1 MSYRNAFENRFEDRD
16 VDVTVAKLG
25 LVAAVLLLGLRFFAD
40 QPFLTVI
47 PVAIGLA
54 CGTYLVTHDRVMDE
68 VALPQF
74 SETVAGYLPAVV
86 VLAVAALVAAVRLV
100 GERSLPVIFLTGLVG
115 TLLLF
120 QILLVKAES
129 LSPPVVLFEIFVA
142 AIVIRTTAL
151 FAVPGFVGGDI
162 WVHGPVWVE
171 GIAATGSLEPLSESK
186 YLLAPLYHALSSLG
200 ALVTGSPRAGI
211 YLTVGLVVP
220 LSALFVYG
228 IGAMFVPARWALV
241 ATALYAFAD
250 QFIRWGL
257 HVIPTSL
264 GLAFFIAVLYFVLK
278 TFYTDGEGWVAVGVF
293 AFSLA
298 IVFTHQVSTAV
309 LLVTLAVA
317 VGVAGIRDATDAS
330 GWQRST
336 LVLGATFLASL
347 VATVVSWTLAPWTG
361 GGADTAG
368 EGFLVRMLGVVSE
381 TFVEDAGFLNLLS
394 TSEPAVPG
402 SSGPETLLD
411 TLVPYIELFGFAL
424 LLAAAVVG
432 ALVMLRWRQRMDATI
447 TVLAAGALMFVFTF
461 GFNTFGI
468 TVFLPGRWIAFLYV
482 PLSLVAAVGLFHVVS
497 HAPRGAMVAIVL
509 VFALGYPTSMVVAE
523 KATLDDPVFDDRYA
537 RTAFT
542 DAELAASD
550 TIPGL
555 LSAGTM
561 ADVQTDHPYWR
572 TFHPLEPA
580 EMVTLTVDAD
590 GPTEDVPIV
599 YRSYQ
604 ATGPST
610 FQYELGEEPYP
621 STDASYTQAE
631 VCSDGRNY
639 VYANDEVLLCTAPS
653 DSEVS
658 DE

>member
-1 MSYRNAFENRFEDRD
+1 MSYRNSFEDRFEDRD

-25 LVAAVLLLGLRFFAD
+25 LVVAVLLLGLRFFAD
-40 QPFLTVI
+40 QPFITVI
-47 PVAIGLA
+47 PVAVGLA
-54 CGTYLVTHDRVMDE
+54 CGTYLATHDRVMDE

-74 SETVAGYLPAVV
+74 SETIAGYLPAVV

-100 GERSLPVIFLTGLVG
+100 GERSLPVLLLTGLVG
-115 TLLLF
+115 SLLLF
-120 QILLVKAES
+120 QILLVRAES
-129 LSPPVVLFEIFVA
+129 LSPPVVLVEIFVA
-142 AIVIRTTAL
+142 AVVIRTTAL

-162 WVHGPVWVE
+162 WVHGPVWVD
-171 GIAATGSLEPLSESK
+171 GIAATGSLDPLSESK
-186 YLLAPLYHALSSLG
+186 YLLAPLYHVLASLG
-200 ALVTGSPRAGI
+200 ALVTGSARAGI

-228 IGAMFVPARWALV
+228 IGAMFVPARWALA

-264 GLAFFIAVLYFVLK
+264 GLAFFIPVLYFVLK
-278 TFYTDGEGWVAVGVF
+278 TFYTDGESWVAVGVF

-298 IVFTHQVSTAV
+298 VVFTHQVSTAV

-317 VGVAGIRDATDAS
+317 VGVAIVRDATGES

-336 LVLGATFLASL
+336 LVLGGTFLASL
-347 VATVVSWTLAPWTG
+347 VATAVSWTLAPWRG

-368 EGFLVRMLGVVSE
+368 DGFLVRMLGIIQE
-381 TFVEDAGFLNLLS
+381 TFVEDAGFLNLIS

-402 SSGPETLLD
+402 AGGSETFMDAVL
-411 TLVPYIELFGFAL
+411 PYVELFGFAL
-424 LLAAAVVG
+424 LLAGAVVG
-432 ALVMLRWRQRMDATI
+432 ALVMLRWRQRMDATL
-447 TVLAAGALMFVFTF
+447 TVLVAGAVMFLFTF

-468 TVFLPGRWIAFLYV
+468 TVFMPGRWIAFLYV

-509 VFALGYPTSMVVAE
+509 VLALGYPTSMVMAE
-523 KATLDDPVFDDRYA
+523 KATLDDPAFDDRHV
-537 RTAFT
+537 RTSFT
-542 DAELAASD
+542 DAELAASQ

-572 TFHPLEPA
+572 AFHPQKPV
-580 EMVTLTVDAD
+580 EMATLVVDAD
-590 GPTEDVPIV
+590 GPVADVPVV

-604 ATGPST
+604 TTGPST
-610 FQYELGEEPYP
+610 FQYQLGEAPYP
-621 STDASYTQAE
+621 STDASYAQSE
-631 VCSDGRNY
+631 VCSDGRNH
-639 VYANDEVLLCTAPS
+639 VYANDEVLLCTSPG

-658 DE
+658 E